1 MKDEEKKIKD
11 SIMQLV
17 NLPLVS
23 WTNGTI
29 MIAIFGLVC
38 LGLITALL
46 ILINGGKKKKE
57 K

>member
-1 MKDEEKKIKD
+1 
-11 SIMQLV
+11 MQLV
-17 NLPLVS
+17 SLPLVS